1 MAGAVH
7 SAPSVKA
14 TSPIVLHGQPVE
26 KPWYGN
32 HNASERAIRGAQT
45 HYGPKTYAD
54 SKLPYAPGS
63 PGPRLRP
70 AVSPTVARQDAFIRH
85 MIFTIISAVAAV
97 IASILVG
104 SFVLTVGKVSATGN
118 ELKGS
123 R

>member
-1 MAGAVH
+1 MAGAVQ

-14 TSPIVLHGQPVE
+14 VSPIVLHGQPVE
-26 KPWYGN
+26 KPWYCN

-45 HYGPKTYAD
+45 HYGSETCTD
-54 SKLPYAPGS
+54 SNLPYAPAS

-85 MIFTIISAVAAV
+85 MMSPIITAGAAV
-97 IASILVG
+97 IASILVVT
-104 SFVLTVGKVSATGN
+104 FVLTVGKGCATGN
-118 ELKGS
+118 QLRGS